1 MSTESQHRS
10 VLFGVI
16 AFAAVIII
24 IGIIG
29 LFTIDNEQDFIQ
41 GQVDVTE
48 RRECCKR
55 HERYG

>member
-1 MSTESQHRS
+1 M
-10 VLFGVI
+10 I

-41 GQVDVTE
+41 GQVDVQA
-48 RRECCKR
+48 
-55 HERYG
+55 RYRAVSLRYVSRKVIT